1 MDVFLT
7 NFKVDFGSISHATG
21 TLTYLLATVL
31 LARSYLRRNTDRAL
45 LLACAFTSLWLGA
58 LTLQAMTDQPPF
70 YIRYALE
77 VIRNASWLIVL
88 FLVLG
93 VGLTPTRSAYRT
105 QYWISLLACALLLF
119 LFLAGFV
126 RGVFD
131 LTLVH
136 GRFLLVSQIS
146 LSLCGMVLLEQI
158 WRNAAGYNRSNIRYL
173 ATAIG
178 ALFAYDFFLYSDAL
192 LFNQVSTALWDARGA
207 VNALVAPLIG
217 LTLVNSRRQPIE
229 VQVSRQLVFHTSA
242 LLVAGL
248 YLLVM
253 SVGGYYIKF
262 FGGSW
267 SAGLQ
272 VLFFFGALVFFVVLV
287 SSNKLRARL
296 MVFISQHFFN
306 YKYDYREE
314 WLKITRMLTATDSDE
329 ALTDRVIRVLMSVV
343 KCNAGALWVKDED
356 NNFTVLASINLPGIR
371 LPDLEP
377 SSSLIEYMSESDW
390 IIDLHEHQL
399 NPKAYRSLTIPDGI
413 WSAEK
418 PWLIVPLF
426 LKDELY
432 GCVLIASPLTP
443 VELNWENY
451 DMIKIVAR
459 QACSYLALSQAQE
472 RLAEAKQFE
481 AVSRTSAFM
490 IHDLKTMIAQL
501 SLLTKNA
508 SRHKTN
514 PAFVDDMV
522 RTTEHTVN
530 KMNHL
535 LQQIHNPTK
544 QVDEDRQIDLTKL
557 IRAVIESH
565 AKNLPIPTMNHPPQF
580 PIMVR
585 ADPEMLST
593 VIGHIVQN
601 AQDAT
606 QKHGRIQVSIILNGA
621 FAEIQIED
629 NGCGMSEEFIK
640 YQLFKPFESTK
651 GLVGMGI
658 GAYQCREYLR
668 RIGGGIEVTSQLG
681 VGTRFT
687 LKVPVVHAAPRA
699 EALSI

>member
-1 MDVFLT
+1 MDSFLT
-7 NFKVDFGSISHATG
+7 NLNIGFGTISHATG
-21 TLTYLLATVL
+21 TLTYTLAAIL

-45 LLACAFTSLWLGA
+45 FLACTFTSLWLGA
-58 LTLQAMTDQPPF
+58 LTLQALIELPPF
-70 YIRYALE
+70 YVRYALE
-77 VIRNASWLIVL
+77 IIRNASWLVVM

-93 VGLTPTRSAYRT
+93 IGLTPARSANRT
-105 QYWISLLACALLLF
+105 QYWISLFSCLLLLF

-126 RGVFD
+126 RGIFEISLVD
-131 LTLVH
+131 GRTL
-136 GRFLLVSQIS
+136 LIAQIS

-158 WRNAAGYNRSNIRYL
+158 WRSAAGYNRSNIRYL

-178 ALFAYDFFLYSDAL
+178 ALFTYDFFLYSDAL
-192 LFNQVSTALWDARGA
+192 LFNQISSTLWDARGA
-207 VNALVAPLIG
+207 VNALVAPLVG

-248 YLLVM
+248 YLLLM

-267 SAGLQ
+267 SEGLQ
-272 VLFFFGALVFFVVLV
+272 VLFFFGALVLFVVLV
-287 SSNKLRARL
+287 SSSKVRARL

-314 WLKITRMLTATDSDE
+314 WLKITRMLTATDSNEDLAE
-329 ALTDRVIRVLMSVV
+329 RVIRVLMSVV
-343 KCNAGALWVKDED
+343 KCNSGALWLKNED
-356 NNFTVLASINLPGIR
+356 NYYSVLATMNMPGAR

-377 SSSLIEYMSESDW
+377 ACSLIEYMSQSDW
-390 IIDLHEHQL
+390 IIDLREYQL
-399 NPKAYRSLTIPDGI
+399 TPKAYRSLTIPPEI
-413 WSAEK
+413 RNAEK

-432 GCVLIASPLTP
+432 GFALIGSPLTP

-490 IHDLKTMIAQL
+490 VHDLKTMIAQL

-514 PAFVDDMV
+514 PAFVDDMIK
-522 RTTEHTVN
+522 TTEHTVN

-535 LQQIHNPTK
+535 LQQIHNPPK
-544 QVDEDRQIDLTKL
+544 DIDEDQLYDLTKL
-557 IRAVIESH
+557 ILEVVQTHS
-565 AKNLPIPTMNHPPQF
+565 KTLPVPTLDNPPEI

-585 ADPEMLST
+585 VNPDMLIT

-601 AQDAT
+601 AKDAT
-606 QKHGRIQVSIILNGA
+606 KKQGKVHVSISLNGG
-621 FAEIQIED
+621 FAEVDIQD

-640 YQLFKPFESTK
+640 HQLFKPFESTK
-651 GLVGMGI
+651 GLTGMGI

-668 RIGGGIEVTSQLG
+668 RIGGCIEVTSQPG
-681 VGTRFT
+681 IGTRFT
-687 LKVPVVHAAPRA
+687 LRIPMEYAQPQA
-699 EALSI
+699 ELASI

>member
-1 MDVFLT
+1 MYEFLT
-7 NFKVDFGSISHATG
+7 NIRVDFGSISHAVG
-21 TLTYLLATVL
+21 TLVYLLATIL
-31 LARSYLRRNTDRAL
+31 IARSYLRRNTDRAL
-45 LLACAFTSLWLGA
+45 LLACIFTTLWLA
-58 LTLQAMTDQPPF
+58 TLSLQALSSAPPF
-70 YIRYALE
+70 HIRFFLE
-77 VIRNASWLIVL
+77 IVRNASWLTVL
-88 FLVLG
+88 FLILG
-93 VGLTPTRSAYRT
+93 VGLTPARSANRT
-105 QYWISLLACALLLF
+105 QYWTSLLAVMLLVFLSFAGAARGFFNIALADGRLLLI
-119 LFLAGFV
+119 A
-126 RGVFD
+126 
-131 LTLVH
+131 H
-136 GRFLLVSQIS
+136 IS
-146 LSLCGMVLLEQI
+146 LSLCGLVLLEQI
-158 WRNAAGYNRSNIRYL
+158 WRNATGYNRSNIRYL
-173 ATAIG
+173 TTAIG

-192 LFNQVSTALWDARGA
+192 LFNQISTALWDARGA

-217 LTLVNSRRQPIE
+217 LTLVNSRRQPIQ

-248 YLLVM
+248 YLVAM
-253 SVGGYYIKF
+253 SVGGYYIKI
-262 FGGSW
+262 FGGDW

-314 WLKITRMLTATDSDE
+314 WLKITRMLTASDTDES
-329 ALTDRVIRVLMSVV
+329 LPQRVIRVLMSVV
-343 KCNAGALWVKDED
+343 KCNAGALWVKNED
-356 NNFTVLASINLPGIR
+356 NNFHLLASVNMPDTR
-371 LPDLEP
+371 LPDLE
-377 SSSLIEYMSESDW
+377 SSASLINYMSNNDW
-390 IIDLHEHQL
+390 IIDLHEYQL
-399 NPKAYRSLTIPDGI
+399 NPAVYSMNVPAEI
-413 WSAEK
+413 WNAEK

-432 GCVLIASPLTP
+432 GFVLISSPLTP

-459 QACSYLALSQAQE
+459 QACSYLALAQAQE

-508 SRHKTN
+508 RRHKSN
-514 PAFVDDMV
+514 PDFVDDMIL
-522 RTTEHTVN
+522 TTEHTVN

-535 LQQIHNPTK
+535 LQQIHNPQT
-544 QVDEDRQIDLTKL
+544 QIQERQFELTEL
-557 IRAVIESH
+557 ILDVVRSH
-565 AKNLPIPTMNHPPQF
+565 SKALPVPTLVNPPEL
-580 PIMVR
+580 PIMVQ
-585 ADPEMLST
+585 ADPEMLVT

-606 QKHGRIQVSIILNGA
+606 QKNGRVKISISINGG
-621 FAEIQIED
+621 FAEVLIED

-640 YQLFKPFESTK
+640 HHLFKPFESTK
-651 GLVGMGI
+651 GLAGMGI

-668 RIGGGIEVTSQLG
+668 KIGGGIEVASQPG
-681 VGTRFT
+681 VGTQFT
-687 LKVPVVHAAPRA
+687 LRIPIVHAIDQA
-699 EALSI
+699 EAAIV